1 MGLSH
6 CPLCQAL
13 AVLCL
18 VRYGAYA
25 WLAWTLVAGAKN
37 QEVAIKAPE
46 LAAAVTAAD
55 GSPAA
60 LVPALPAC

>member
-25 WLAWTLVAGAKN
+25 GLAWTLVVGARN
-37 QEVAIKAPE
+37 QELAIKAPE
-46 LAAAVTAAD
+46 LAEAITAA
-55 GSPAA
+55 GRTPAA
-60 LVPALPAC
+60 RVPALPAC

>member
-6 CPLCQAL
+6 CALCQAL

-25 WLAWTLVAGAKN
+25 LLAWTLVAGARN
-37 QEVAIKAPE
+37 REVAIDAE
-46 LAAAVTAAD
+46 LAAAVGPAD
-55 GSPAA
+55 GLPAA

>member
-1 MGLSH
+1 
-6 CPLCQAL
+6 
-13 AVLCL
+13 

-37 QEVAIKAPE
+37 QEVAIKAAE
-46 LAAAVTAAD
+46 LTAAVTAAD